1 MFRNIVMFPSRLGQP
16 LYGVEQTPK
25 LLRGFLNKENRFYN
39 IKSTT
44 KLDEN
49 LFNLYSQLHN
59 MDEKR
64 IVLGGDHSMSIA
76 TVADSLNR
84 NPNTKV
90 LWIDAHADMNT
101 PESSVSKNVH
111 GMCLAF
117 LTGLATQRELLN
129 YTFIKNKLDF
139 RNLMYI
145 GLRDIDPFEKKILKE
160 KDVHVIT
167 VNELET
173 NFDKTLL
180 EIEKFISYDDIHISF
195 DVDSLDPKVIP
206 CTGTQAGKGIS
217 LDTAKNLMD
226 FLIRYPIINMDVTE
240 LNLNIGDKY
249 DKITSLQNLF
259 YILEK
264 YID

>member
-1 MFRNIVMFPSRLGQP
+1 MFPSRLGQP

-25 LLRGFLNKENRFYN
+25 LLRLFLNKENKFYK
-39 IKSTT
+39 IKTT
-44 KLDEN
+44 SRLDEN
-49 LFNLYSQLHN
+49 LLNLYNHIHN
-59 MDEKR
+59 MNENK

-101 PESSVSKNVH
+101 PETSVSKNVH
-111 GMCLAF
+111 GMCLGF
-117 LTGLATQRELLN
+117 LTGLASQQELLN

-145 GLRDIDPFEKKILKE
+145 GLRDIDSFEKKIIEE
-160 KDVHVIT
+160 KNINVIT
-167 VNELET
+167 VNQLET
-173 NFDKTLL
+173 NFDKSLL

-217 LDTAKNLMD
+217 LNTGKDLMD
-226 FLIRYPIINMDVTE
+226 FLNRYHIMNMDVTE
-240 LNLNIGDKY
+240 LNLNLGDKN

-264 YID
+264 YIH